1 MIWKEDYALGID
13 ELDKQHRELFD
24 AVNHLSS
31 TLENSDTESCQ
42 MACIDALTYLENYTI
57 VHFGDE
63 EEYQR
68 SIGYINY
75 AQHKRQHDAF
85 LKTLSYMKYELMES
99 KFSPVAVKRFSGTLT
114 SWLVYHIMN
123 SDQNIAGKLHRYDH
137 TGSMSII
144 LQNVML
150 KATQDMFH
158 IDPEVV
164 DADYRG
170 EFSEGDLFCLLDFR
184 DEKLDE
190 GYRFI
195 FALEEHLA
203 LRVVS
208 SMVGKKL
215 NTVDELVSSAIEE
228 LSNIFSLQV
237 LSLFHSN
244 ETFKEKQVKM
254 IAPRQLPRYNLR
266 KEPECSVLFSSNMG
280 AFSIRAWIR

>member
-1 MIWKEDYALGID
+1 MIWKEDYALGVD
-13 ELDKQHRELFD
+13 ELDKQHRGLFE

-31 TLENSDTESCQ
+31 TLKSSATESYQ

-99 KFSPVAVKRFSGTLT
+99 RFSPVAVKRFLGTLT
-114 SWLVYHIMN
+114 SWLVYHITN
-123 SDQNIAGKLHRYDH
+123 SDQNIVGKLDH
-137 TGSMSII
+137 CDHAGSMSMI

-150 KATQDMFH
+150 KAIQDMFH
-158 IDPEVV
+158 IHPEVM
-164 DADYRG
+164 DGDYRG
-170 EFSEGDLFCLLDFR
+170 EFSDGDLFCLLDFR

-203 LRVVS
+203 LRTVG

-215 NTVDELVSSAIEE
+215 DTVDELVSSAIEE

-254 IAPRQLPRYNLR
+254 IQPRQLPRYSLR
-266 KEPECSVLFSSNMG
+266 KEPECSVLFSSDMG
-280 AFSIRAWIR
+280 VFSIRAWKR

>member
-1 MIWKEDYALGID
+1 MMWKEDYALGID
-13 ELDKQHRELFD
+13 ELDKQHRELFE
-24 AVNHLSS
+24 AVNLLSS
-31 TLENSDTESCQ
+31 TLESSDTESCR

-57 VHFGDE
+57 VHFGNE

-99 KFSPVAVKRFSGTLT
+99 KFSPTAVRRFSGTLT
-114 SWLVYHIMN
+114 SWLVYHITN
-123 SDQNIAGKLHRYDH
+123 SDQSIVGKLEHYGH
-137 TGSMSII
+137 TGSMSMI
-144 LQNVML
+144 LQRVML
-150 KATQDMFH
+150 KAIQDMFH
-158 IDPEVV
+158 IDPEVI
-164 DADYRG
+164 DEDYKG
-170 EFSEGDLFCLLDFR
+170 EFSDGDLFCLLDFR

-203 LRVVS
+203 LRTVG
-208 SMVGKKL
+208 SMIGKKL
-215 NTVDELVSSAIEE
+215 DTVDELVTSAIEE
-228 LSNIFSLQV
+228 LSNVFSLQV

-254 IAPRQLPRYNLR
+254 IQPKQLARYCLR

-280 AFSIRAWIR
+280 IFSIRAWKR